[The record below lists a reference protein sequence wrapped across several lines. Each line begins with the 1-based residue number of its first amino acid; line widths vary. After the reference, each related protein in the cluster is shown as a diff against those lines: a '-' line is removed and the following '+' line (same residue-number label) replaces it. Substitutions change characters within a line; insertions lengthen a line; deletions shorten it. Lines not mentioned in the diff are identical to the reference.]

1 MLCFDK
7 KTDISKVKNA
17 LLQWILQYILE
28 NQTFQRISKFI
39 MTDFYVMDFVKDI
52 AILVKID
59 EMYNILKSLL
69 FLLGTVYWS
78 RDEGGIG

>member
-39 MTDFYVMDFVKDI
+39 MADFYVMDFVKDI
-52 AILVKID
+52 VILVKID

-69 FLLGTVYWS
+69 FLLGTIYWS

>member
-78 RDEGGIG
+78 IDEGGIG